1 MEVIE
6 IVSHFINRDSNML
19 RVEFRCIGDDINIV
33 RTDVIEYQ
41 YVEEFGYDVSLDF
54 HGFFNDFENDEWD
67 YDTDVED
74 EEDEVLMDDET
85 LLSFLNEYYV
95 VYPNLPD
102 AEQL

>member
-19 RVEFRCIGDDINIV
+19 RVEFRCIGDDIDMV

-41 YVEEFGYDVSLDF
+41 YVEEFGYDDTLDF
-54 HGFFNDFENDEWD
+54 YGFFDDFENDEWD
-67 YDTDVED
+67 YDADVED
-74 EEDEVLMDDET
+74 DEDDALMDDET